1 MDSAESLSHSRRE
14 CEYHVLFIPKCRRK
28 ALCVYH
34 DQFFGWMMA
43 DLSYGL
49 LSPPWENGRFA

>member
-34 DQFFGWMMA
+34 DQFFGW
-43 DLSYGL
+43 DG
-49 LSPPWENGRFA
+49 